1 MLASAQATSDFWS
14 ILTDCLGDRGA
25 DSERFQAA
33 AGLEGSLEG
42 GGAEVFVVRVVNF
55 GTESVTASVE
65 LHGLTHAWPAS
76 LDVDVTTLAGGM
88 SAVNTA
94 ASPETVAP
102 VHMTVTARVVSRGA
116 GSVSF
121 ELPVQPTSLT
131 IVRVARPAGL
141 E

>member
-1 MLASAQATSDFWS
+1 M
-14 ILTDCLGDRGA
+14 
-25 DSERFQAA
+25 
-33 AGLEGSLEG
+33 
-42 GGAEVFVVRVVNF
+42 
-55 GTESVTASVE
+55 
-65 LHGLTHAWPAS
+65 
-76 LDVDVTTLAGGM
+76 
-88 SAVNTA
+88 NTA

-102 VHMTVTARVVSRGA
+102 VHTTVTVRVVSRGA